1 MQTPIFLPDDFS
13 DKRRMIRDRRPLAIC
28 IAFVTARFVP
38 GCRSLRNQLIPDV
51 LNILKMAW
59 DRVDENEERQRTLFQ
74 SFGVLATYAS
84 PADTQTTE
92 SGAARYGEFSPWALR
107 STLETYSLRISLHRA
122 WDQVSRVRFNTAAEA
137 LAAPSFRRYLLWLWL
152 YTMSHHGA
160 LLMRAPPT
168 IREDMSIRSA
178 PSLLAHLKDEY
189 LIKRVLA
196 EVELCL
202 LWSSIGTHQQELGE
216 WWCSPHTSGAID
228 SRLEGL
234 RALDSSL
241 VAWSERW
248 QLNGNRDNLSPPINS
263 LQLTSIDFHY
273 RFTRFSIATFVTR
286 FFHLSALEHRSDGSR
301 EQTPTPPTMVM
312 LELLLQTM
320 QAAMALCTQPLELS
334 PIQKD
339 IARYIPHL
347 AYAMLAFPCFFVIR
361 AAEIPGMPIATAREY
376 FIDIERSANI
386 FCEQAADEYHCA
398 ALYGK
403 AILQELARVE
413 DILQQRSV
421 KAMADIRAA
430 APNAV
435 PTDYSAGHQNS
446 SVPLSHEGV
455 SNGANAMDAM
465 DFTTQNPNAFQM
477 QWQSL
482 DALNLPNQ
490 FAGFGDIEGWFMNN
504 FWDP

>member
-1 MQTPIFLPDDFS
+1 
-13 DKRRMIRDRRPLAIC
+13 
-28 IAFVTARFVP
+28 VP

-59 DRVDENEERQRTLFQ
+59 DRVDESEERQRTLFQ
-74 SFGVLATYAS
+74 SFGLLSTYAN

-107 STLETYSLRISLHRA
+107 STVESYSLRISLHRS

-137 LAAPSFRRYLLWLWL
+137 LANPSFRRYLLWLWL

-160 LLMRAPPT
+160 LLMRSPPT
-168 IREDMSIRSA
+168 VREDMSIRSA

-202 LWSSIGTHQQELGE
+202 LWSSISTQQQELGE
-216 WWCSPHTSGAID
+216 WWCSPQSGGAID

-234 RALDSSL
+234 RTLDSSL

-248 QLNGNRDNLSPPINS
+248 QLNGNHDNLSPPINS
-263 LQLTSIDFHY
+263 LQSTSIDFHY
-273 RFTRFSIATFVTR
+273 RFTRFCIATFVTR
-286 FFHLSALEHRSDGSR
+286 FFHLSALEHISDGSR
-301 EQTPTPPTMVM
+301 DQTPTPPTTVM

-347 AYAMLAFPCFFVIR
+347 AFAMLAFPCFFVIR
-361 AAEIPGMPIATAREY
+361 AAEIPGIPIATVREY
-376 FIDIERSANI
+376 FIDIKRTANI
-386 FCEQAADEYHCA
+386 FCEVAADEYHCA

-403 AILQELARVE
+403 AILQELVRVE
-413 DILQQRSV
+413 DALQQRSV
-421 KAMADIRAA
+421 KMMASVQTSM
-430 APNAV
+430 PNAI
-435 PTDYSAGHQNS
+435 PNDHPAGQQGSSAPPVHDQM
-446 SVPLSHEGV
+446 
-455 SNGANAMDAM
+455 SNGAITIDAM

-482 DALNLPNQ
+482 DALNSPNQ